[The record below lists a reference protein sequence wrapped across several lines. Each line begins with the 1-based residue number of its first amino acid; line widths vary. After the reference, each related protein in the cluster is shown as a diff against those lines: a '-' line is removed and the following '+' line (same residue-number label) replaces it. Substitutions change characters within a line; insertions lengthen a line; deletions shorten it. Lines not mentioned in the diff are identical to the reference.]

1 MSTENTFNIL
11 NEEDYRDVYV
21 TLLDNGGNDLPRM
34 GVGKDSKGVF
44 LVDLEASE
52 SPDRVK
58 TYVKRG
64 LDVLD
69 VVRLGI
75 RAEVFQEWAS
85 DDIRFRVDEDLQGEW
100 DEFCNSVFQED
111 ELD

>member
-11 NEEDYRDVYV
+11 NEEDYKHVYV
-21 TLLDNGGNDLPRM
+21 TLLDNGGDDLPRL
-34 GVGKDSKGVF
+34 GIGKDQKGVF
-44 LVDLEASE
+44 LVDLEPTDCPA
-52 SPDRVK
+52 RVK
-58 TYVKRG
+58 TYAKRG

-75 RAEVFQEWAS
+75 HAEVFQEWAS

-100 DEFCNSVFQED
+100 DEFCNSIFGED
-111 ELD
+111 ELN